1 VRRPALVLVGLLLA
15 CAAPAHAAGTG
26 DVELVPASRD
36 GAPQTS
42 FRVTPDDDALRF
54 ELVNLADEPR
64 TARLYAASAD
74 RSEGGGIGIGATGS
88 APWLQLPDA
97 EIVLAGGETRAFT
110 APLDLRALPEQR
122 EQLGAVVLEAPQGAV
137 TIRVATL
144 VTVEPR
150 PALPLPLWAVA
161 LAVITLGLALFG
173 LWVARRRRRDEAE
186 PAPDRE
192 LVGV

>member
-1 VRRPALVLVGLLLA
+1 VRRLALVLLGLLV

-42 FRVTPDDDALRF
+42 FRVAPDDDALRF

-137 TIRVATL
+137 TVRVATL

-161 LAVITLGLALFG
+161 LAVIALGLALFG
-173 LWVARRRRRDEAE
+173 LWVARRRRREDAE
-186 PAPDRE
+186 PAPERD